1 MFQKILV
8 PVDLTD
14 RHQRAMEIA
23 ARLAS
28 RSGGAITL
36 LHVIEMIHGLPMEE
50 EPTFYQRLERKAR
63 THLEALQRGLE
74 KQKVT
79 VRSQVLFGD
88 RALEIDRH
96 SQETG
101 ADLIVLSSHRIDPHQ
116 PAASWGTLSYK
127 IGILA
132 QCPVLLVK

>member
-8 PVDLTD
+8 PVDLTN
-14 RHQRAMEIA
+14 RHQQAIAIA
-23 ARLAS
+23 ARLAAQG
-28 RSGGAITL
+28 GGAITL

-50 EPTFYQRLERKAR
+50 EPTFYQRLERKAG
-63 THLEALQRGLE
+63 THLETLRRGLE
-74 KQKVT
+74 KQKVA
-79 VRSQVLFGD
+79 VHSQVLFGD
-88 RALEIDRH
+88 RALEIIRH

-101 ADLIVLSSHRIDPHQ
+101 ADLIVLSSHRIDAGQ
-116 PAASWGTLSYK
+116 PAASLGTLSYK